1 MKISTLVF
9 SFFMLAC
16 TAHAQF
22 VLVNSPGSIAGSYN
36 YGTASFGAA
45 VNSGTWTA
53 DCVFVDNGTATPTL
67 GCGSVVNGAEVAGKI
82 AFVDRGTCSFYE
94 KAANAEA
101 AGAIAVVIFNHT
113 AGAGPMGMSATA
125 GFTVTVP
132 VVSLSYED
140 GQTIRAELANGP
152 VNMTI
157 GNVVFP
163 NNIGTNRA
171 NVMNAPLGVMPIE
184 QAEAILFSVTP
195 AAVVLNLGTDDAT
208 NITVDA
214 KIEYSPLGGST
225 ATEVYNESGT
235 IALVATGDTSDILGF
250 PEYVP
255 VEGAG
260 VYNIKYSVEAEN
272 PDNPLVQS
280 DNEYNSQFVLSENI
294 YCKGGWDLIENKQ
307 RTTIYRRPTSSTK
320 YEFLA
325 GFDMP
330 VGVGYR
336 LDSISFEIATNADSL
351 AILEPGKV
359 NAYVYEW
366 IDVNNDSTAQT
377 EELVI
382 LGYAPVDSFDNPSSR
397 FGFVK
402 VPILEYVDFEEGY
415 IVTEDNIKL
424 FVGVR
429 YEGDEEVFFGFDEDY
444 DQTIYFNTLAQTD
457 IDLPYVGVTSWDG
470 SNKPDISNGFI
481 FSSNGVF
488 ILGAISTSLF
498 VSKVESPSVEKAPIA
513 ASIEVFPNPTA
524 NFLNVETELLNNTK
538 TVEYTIRDVTGRM
551 VFSTEKVINGLY
563 DKAQFN
569 VSQLSAG
576 QYFLTLKTEEG
587 GASRPFTVKR

>member
-9 SFFMLAC
+9 SFLVMAC
-16 TAHAQF
+16 TASAQF

-45 VNSGTWTA
+45 VNSGSWTA

-82 AFVDRGTCSFYE
+82 AFVDRGTCSFSE

-101 AGAIAVVIFNHT
+101 AGAIAVVIFNNA
-113 AGAGPMGMSATA
+113 AGAGPMGMGATA

-140 GQTIRAELANGP
+140 GQAIRAELANGP

-157 GNVVFP
+157 GNVIFP

-171 NVMNAPLGVMPIE
+171 NVMNAPVGVIPVE
-184 QAEAILFSVTP
+184 QAEASLFSVTP

-208 NITVDA
+208 NIAVDA

-225 ATEVYNESGT
+225 TTEVYNESGT
-235 IALVATGDTSDILGF
+235 IALVAAGDTSEILGF
-250 PEYVP
+250 ADYVP

-260 VYNIKYSVEAEN
+260 VYSIKYSVAAEN

-280 DNEYNSQFVLSENI
+280 DNEYTSQFVLSENI
-294 YCKGGWDLIENKQ
+294 YCKGGWDLVENKQ

-359 NAYVYEW
+359 NAYIYEW
-366 IDVNNDSTAQT
+366 IDANNDSTAQT

-382 LGYAPVDSFDNPSSR
+382 LGYAPVDSFDDPSTR

-415 IVTEDNIKL
+415 VVTEDNIKL

-457 IDLPYVGVTSWDG
+457 IDLPYIGVTSWDG
-470 SNKPDISNGFI
+470 SNKPDITNGFI

-488 ILGAISTSLF
+488 ILGAISTTLF
-498 VSKVESPSVEKAPIA
+498 VSKVESPSAEKTPIA

-524 NFLNVETELLNNTK
+524 SFLTVETELLNNTR
-538 TVEYTIRDVTGRM
+538 TVEYTIRDVSGRM
-551 VFSTEKVINGLY
+551 VFSTEKDVNGTY
-563 DKAQFN
+563 DKAQFD
-569 VSQLSAG
+569 VSRLAAG
-576 QYFLTLKTEEG
+576 QYFLTLKTAAG
-587 GASRPFTVKR
+587 STTRPFAVKR